1 MTCRYFLGAACDC
14 QLCQHSVE
22 LQDGLRY
29 AEAHHLQPL
38 GSPHDGP
45 DIEGNVI
52 CLCPNCH
59 VELDYGVRTLR
70 MEDITVVLGHVIDE
84 RFISKRAI
92 QHTAVIVESA

>member
-1 MTCRYFLGAACDC
+1 M
-14 QLCQHSVE
+14 
-22 LQDGLRY
+22 
-29 AEAHHLQPL
+29 
-38 GSPHDGP
+38 
-45 DIEGNVI
+45 
-52 CLCPNCH
+52 CPNCH